1 MHLSPMMFNSSPEDV
16 CMVSKLIF
24 GISFFNFAIIHFLFS
39 LKLAFI
45 FSLFPGD
52 EVPVQLAH
60 LPPHSQHLPP
70 TSPSQVTLALDLH
83 PRNVFLFN
91 SIFFTPSVLSVS
103 AAHQFAVNR
112 WNPQYSGLASSS
124 SAGGASGTSSSSM
137 SSSTP
142 SANAGMPYVCI
153 LRTTTTTTT
162 FGSIWTHFC
171 LSKSLIKVLL
181 DKHIEISIFELS
193 RYSLKYSCLNIKVL

>member
-1 MHLSPMMFNSSPEDV
+1 MKFLSNSPICHLTANTFPQLPLPRWHLHWIYTLEMF
-16 CMVSKLIF
+16 
-24 GISFFNFAIIHFLFS
+24 FFLS
-39 LKLAFI
+39 
-45 FSLFPGD
+45 
-52 EVPVQLAH
+52 
-60 LPPHSQHLPP
+60 
-70 TSPSQVTLALDLH
+70 
-83 PRNVFLFN
+83 N
-91 SIFFTPSVLSVS
+91 SIFFSPSVLSVS

-153 LRTTTTTTT
+153 LRTTTTTT

-171 LSKSLIKVLL
+171 LVKEFNQSFPR
-181 DKHIEISIFELS
+181 HILKPLYFELS
-193 RYSLKYSCLNIKVL
+193 RYSLKYSCLNIKVLWMSMKLKGNETKFIDATAYNLDLPITKF

>member
-1 MHLSPMMFNSSPEDV
+1 MYW
-16 CMVSKLIF
+16 
-24 GISFFNFAIIHFLFS
+24 LFS
-39 LKLAFI
+39 LQVMKFLSNSPICHLTANT
-45 FSLFPGD
+45 FP
-52 EVPVQLAH
+52 QLPLPRWH
-60 LPPHSQHLPP
+60 LHWIY
-70 TSPSQVTLALDLH
+70 TLEMF
-83 PRNVFLFN
+83 FLFN
-91 SIFFTPSVLSVS
+91 SIFFSPSVLSVS

-193 RYSLKYSCLNIKVL
+193 RYSLKYSCLNIKVLWMSMKLKG

>member
-1 MHLSPMMFNSSPEDV
+1 
-16 CMVSKLIF
+16 MVSKPI
-24 GISFFNFAIIHFLFS
+24 FFNFAIIHFLFS
-39 LKLAFI
+39 LKLAY
-45 FSLFPGD
+45 SLFHFFLKLAGD
-52 EVPVQLAH
+52 EVLVQLAH

-91 SIFFTPSVLSVS
+91 SVFFSPSVLSVS

-124 SAGGASGTSSSSM
+124 SAGGSSGTSSSSM

-153 LRTTTTTTT
+153 LRTTTTTT

-171 LSKSLIKVLL
+171 LVKEFDKS
-181 DKHIEISIFELS
+181 SA
-193 RYSLKYSCLNIKVL
+193 RTTA